1 MEDVD
6 RIAGCLLGTALGDAV
21 GLPYE
26 GLSPGRAARLLGPP
40 TSHRFFLGRGMV
52 SDDTEHTRMVMQA
65 WIASA
70 GRPDVFEADYARRLR
85 HWLLGLPA
93 GVGFATARAILRL
106 WIGFPPSRSGVFSAG
121 NGPAMRAAPLGV
133 LAGDMDALRSLVT
146 VSTRLTHT
154 DPRALQGALA
164 IALAAR
170 CARDAGTLSAPDYLA
185 RLDSLN
191 NGEDGELARGIR
203 RAAASAGRG
212 EATERFAHAEGYTR
226 GVSGYVCHTV
236 PVALHACLAHPHDF
250 RAAVTAV
257 IACGGDADTTAAIVG
272 GIVGAAVGRKGLP
285 EDWLD
290 SLMEWPASVRWMERL
305 AQQAHDVVATARAL
319 KPLRLPL
326 LPLIARN
333 AFFLACVLGHGFRR
347 LAPPYGSAHRP

>member
-1 MEDVD
+1 
-6 RIAGCLLGTALGDAV
+6 
-21 GLPYE
+21 
-26 GLSPGRAARLLGPP
+26 
-40 TSHRFFLGRGMV
+40 MV
-52 SDDTEHTRMVMQA
+52 TQA

-70 GRPDVFEADYARRLR
+70 GQPDVFEADFARRLR

-93 GVGFATARAILRL
+93 GVGLATARAILRL

-146 VSTRLTHT
+146 RSTRLTHT
-154 DPRALQGALA
+154 DPKALQGALA

-170 CARDAGTLSAPDYLA
+170 CARDAGTLSAPDYLV

-212 EATERFAHAEGYTR
+212 ESTKQFAKAEGFTR

-236 PVALHACLAHPHDF
+236 PVALHACLSHPRDF

-272 GIVGAAVGRKGLP
+272 GIVGTAVGRRGLP
-285 EDWLD
+285 EDWLE
-290 SLMEWPASVRWMERL
+290 SLVEWPASVRWMEDL
-305 AQQAHDVVATARAL
+305 ARQAQEVATTARAQ
-319 KPLRLPL
+319 KPPRLPVV
-326 LPLIARN
+326 PLMARN
-333 AFFLACVLGHGFRR
+333 VFFLACVLGHGLRR
-347 LAPPYGSAHRP
+347 LAPPYGPAHSPCDPRARDKRMG